1 MMRKISGLALV
12 VFFILACTPLRER
25 AITELPR
32 GNTCVLGCDLKQAM
46 ETTRIVLLEMG
57 FKIVDEN
64 KEEKLID
71 ARKATSR
78 GKLTSIIDLEIGF
91 VERGQNETELVATAT
106 EKVSKTSTHIKKF
119 WLIFIPIP
127 YGTYHTEAVLK
138 ESTVTDPMFYEG
150 IFKKIRQKLGLT
162 SSLYNIFF
170 S

>member
-1 MMRKISGLALV
+1 M
-12 VFFILACTPLRER
+12 
-25 AITELPR
+25 
-32 GNTCVLGCDLKQAM
+32 LGCEKQAM

-57 FKIVDEN
+57 FKIVGEN

-138 ESTVTDPMFYEG
+138 ESTVPIPYFMKVFS
-150 IFKKIRQKLGLT
+150 KKLDK
-162 SSLYNIFF
+162 S
-170 S
+170 